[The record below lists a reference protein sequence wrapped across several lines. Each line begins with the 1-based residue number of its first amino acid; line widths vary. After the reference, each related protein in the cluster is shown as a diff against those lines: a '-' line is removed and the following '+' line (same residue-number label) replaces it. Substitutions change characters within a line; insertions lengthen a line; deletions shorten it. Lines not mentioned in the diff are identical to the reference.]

1 MASEE
6 KKSSASAEAPK
17 APDTAPSSSS
27 SASLTMGFLFCEQQM
42 VGYAMFA
49 GSTSET
55 PPPSKSTHLRQRARS
70 LEQLETCLELNPAPN
85 TTLSSRLA
93 AKTTSTQPST
103 TSSSSS
109 PVPLPLPL
117 RFVSS
122 SPHSISSDTLFTANL
137 AGHLKSTP
145 SDSHRCR
152 QIQYSHFQAT
162 DLSFL
167 LKNSTGEMP
176 AFIPFKH
183 GCRRFHATHIPDP
196 SGSKKKGGNR
206 AVIHAVTDDY
216 GLVDLESFEVS
227 YSPTVKETSPTRASW
242 SPSPSEEAQLAQR
255 SAVLKRKTHDGSG
268 YHQIPV
274 TSDNAEPKQAAAAAT
289 TPSTKPTPCK
299 HNGTQGTEA
308 TTSEGD
314 DATGGC
320 NKKRVE
326 CSGCGTQLQG
336 STAFACIFPTCE
348 VLVCHQCA
356 TLLTK
361 HYDDGGV
368 YGDINELKRKFGM
381 PGSSSDEDDEVAT
394 LKPRPKKI
402 TALGAEWMRK
412 MRERNREK
420 QEFANRWGRSLD

>member
-1 MASEE
+1 
-6 KKSSASAEAPK
+6 
-17 APDTAPSSSS
+17 
-27 SASLTMGFLFCEQQM
+27 
-42 VGYAMFA
+42 
-49 GSTSET
+49 
-55 PPPSKSTHLRQRARS
+55 
-70 LEQLETCLELNPAPN
+70 
-85 TTLSSRLA
+85 
-93 AKTTSTQPST
+93 
-103 TSSSSS
+103 
-109 PVPLPLPL
+109 
-117 RFVSS
+117 
-122 SPHSISSDTLFTANL
+122 
-137 AGHLKSTP
+137 
-145 SDSHRCR
+145 
-152 QIQYSHFQAT
+152 
-162 DLSFL
+162 
-167 LKNSTGEMP
+167 MP

-216 GLVDLESFEVS
+216 GLVDLESFEIS
-227 YSPTVKETSPTRASW
+227 YSPTIKETPPTRVSW

-268 YHQIPV
+268 YHQIP
-274 TSDNAEPKQAAAAAT
+274 PI
-289 TPSTKPTPCK
+289 PCK

-314 DATGGC
+314 DATGSC
-320 NKKRVE
+320 NKKCVE

-336 STAFACIFPTCE
+336 STAFACTFPTCE
-348 VLVCHQCA
+348 VLVCYHCA

-381 PGSSSDEDDEVAT
+381 PGSSSDEDNEVAA